1 MKTPDKDV
9 VLLSVAEKYFR
20 KTLPALI
27 KVNVYVFVVQVLPEL
42 CKSNFCAIISS
53 NIHAND
59 KNERNSLTCV
69 F

>member
-27 KVNVYVFVVQVLPEL
+27 KVNVYVFVVARALQIEFL
-42 CKSNFCAIISS
+42 CHN
-53 NIHAND
+53 
-59 KNERNSLTCV
+59 
-69 F
+69 